1 MSSDEK
7 KPKSDDDAMSDDD
20 KKPKSDDDSDS
31 FRAMELRRVSGALI
45 GFNRY
50 GAKINIIK

>member
-1 MSSDEK
+1 MLGSCDDDEK
-7 KPKSDDDAMSDDD
+7 PKSDDD

-50 GAKINIIK
+50 GRNINIIK